1 MMRSLWAGVSGL
13 QNHQTRMDVLGNNI
27 ANVNTNGFKKGRVTF
42 QDMLSQTLAGA
53 AKPTDEVGGVNPQQV
68 GLGMMVSTI
77 DTIHT
82 QGALQST
89 GVMTDVAI
97 QGNGFFVLKDGD
109 KSYYTRNGAFGLDR
123 DGRLV
128 NPANGR
134 RVQGWK
140 AQTVGGETFVNNAA
154 DMQDLVIPVGS
165 KDPAKATTNVCFA
178 SNLDKRT
185 PEIPAGATAQTTQ
198 EGTWQTTF
206 DIYDSFGRVHKLQ
219 VNFTKVPGVAN
230 RWQAE
235 VLVDPAARTATNT
248 RVQIGNGQAAAN
260 TFLLDFDNL
269 GALADVRDAAGTII
283 NAGALQAQVSY
294 DVPDTTLPP
303 GAATVRQ
310 TFNLN
315 LGSVGAYRDAITQ
328 FGDASSTK
336 AVRQDGYGMGYL
348 ETFKIDQS
356 GAITGVYTNGSNRSI
371 GQIGLA
377 SFTNPGG
384 LEKAGENTYVVSNN
398 SGTANVG
405 ASGTAGQ
412 GQGDR
417 GDAGNVQ
424 RGPGR
429 AVHRHDR
436 DGARLPGELPH
447 HHDLRP
453 DAPGASAA
461 EEVRGELMRGHSPP

>member
-1 MMRSLWAGVSGL
+1 MMRSLWAGVAGL

-53 AKPTDEVGGVNPQQV
+53 AKPTDEVGGVDPQQV
-68 GLGMMVSTI
+68 GLGMMVATI

-109 KSYYTRNGAFGLDR
+109 KRFYTRNGAFGLDQ

-128 NPANGR
+128 NPSNGM
-134 RVQGWK
+134 RVQGWM
-140 AQTVGGETFVNNAA
+140 AQIAGGQAFVNNAA
-154 DMQDLVIPVGS
+154 EVQDLVIPVGS
-165 KDPAKATTNVCFA
+165 KDPAKATTDVYFA

-185 PEIPAGATAQTTQ
+185 PEIPAGATDQTIQ
-198 EGTWQTTF
+198 AGTWQTTF
-206 DIYDSFGRVHKLQ
+206 DVFDSFGRVHKLQ
-219 VNFTKVPGVAN
+219 VNFTKQPGVAN
-230 RWQAE
+230 RWQAA
-235 VLVDPAARTATNT
+235 VTVDPGAPTATNT
-248 RVQIGNGQAAAN
+248 RVQIGAGAGATN

-269 GALADVRDAAGTII
+269 GALAGVRNAQGGNAIT
-283 NAGALQAQVSY
+283 AGALQAAVSY
-294 DVPDTTLPP
+294 DVPDTTLPA
-303 GAATVRQ
+303 GQATVRQ

-315 LGSVGAYRDAITQ
+315 LGTVGAYRDAITQ
-328 FGDASSTK
+328 FAEASSTK
-336 AVRQDGYGMGYL
+336 AVRQNGYGMGYL

-356 GAITGVYTNGSNRSI
+356 GAITGVYTNGSNRVI
-371 GQIGLA
+371 GQIALG

-405 ASGTAGQ
+405 ASGTAGKGKVIAGTLEMSNVDLAEQ
-412 GQGDR
+412 FTDMIVTER
-417 GDAGNVQ
+417 GFQANSRTITTSDQ
-424 RGPGR
+424 M
-429 AVHRHDR
+429 
-436 DGARLPGELPH
+436 LQEL
-447 HHDLRP
+447 LQLKR
-453 DAPGASAA
+453 
-461 EEVRGELMRGHSPP
+461 

>member
-13 QNHQTRMDVLGNNI
+13 TNHQTRMDVLGNNI

-68 GLGMMVSTI
+68 GLGMQVSTI

-89 GVMTDVAI
+89 GVMTDVAL
-97 QGNGFFVLKDGD
+97 QGNGFFVLNAGD
-109 KSYYTRNGAFGLDR
+109 KRFYTRNGAFGLDQ

-128 NPANGR
+128 NPSNGM
-134 RVQGWK
+134 RVQGWM
-140 AQTVGGETFVNNAA
+140 AQTVGGQTFVNNAA
-154 DMQDLVIPVGS
+154 DIQDLIIPVGS
-165 KDPAKATTNVCFA
+165 KDPAKATTDVFFA

-185 PEIPAGATAQTTQ
+185 PEIPANATAQTIQ

-206 DIYDSFGRVHKLQ
+206 DIFDSFGRVHKLQ

-235 VLVDPAARTATNT
+235 VQVDPAARVGTNP
-248 RVQIGNGQAAAN
+248 RVQIGNAAGTAN
-260 TFLLDFDNL
+260 TFQLDFDNF
-269 GALADVRDAAGTII
+269 GALADVRDAAGNLI
-283 NAGALQAQVSY
+283 NAGALQAAVSY
-294 DVPDTTLPP
+294 DVPDATLPA

-328 FGDASSTK
+328 FGDSSSTK
-336 AVRQDGYGMGYL
+336 AVRQNGYGMGYL

-356 GAITGVYTNGSNRSI
+356 GTITGVYTNGSNRVI
-371 GQIGLA
+371 GQIALG

-384 LEKAGENTYVVSNN
+384 LEKAGDNTYTVSNN
-398 SGTANVG
+398 SGQPNIG
-405 ASGTAGQ
+405 ASGTAGKGKVIAGTLEMSNVDLAEQ
-412 GQGDR
+412 FTDMIVTER
-417 GDAGNVQ
+417 GFQANSRTITTSDQ
-424 RGPGR
+424 M
-429 AVHRHDR
+429 
-436 DGARLPGELPH
+436 LQEL
-447 HHDLRP
+447 LQLKR
-453 DAPGASAA
+453 
-461 EEVRGELMRGHSPP
+461 

>member
-13 QNHQTRMDVLGNNI
+13 ENHQTRMDVLGNNI

-68 GLGMMVSTI
+68 GLGMQVSTI

-97 QGNGFFVLKDGD
+97 QGNGFFITQDGD
-109 KSYYTRNGAFGLDR
+109 KRYYTRNGAFGLDQ

-128 NPANGR
+128 NPADGR
-134 RVQGWK
+134 RVQGWM
-140 AQTVGGETFVNNAA
+140 AQTVGGQTFVNNAA
-154 DMQDLVIPVGS
+154 DIQDLVIPVGS
-165 KDPAKATTNVCFA
+165 KDPAKATTNVYFA

-185 PEIPAGATAQTTQ
+185 PEIPPNATDQTTAA
-198 EGTWQTTF
+198 GTWQTTF
-206 DIYDSFGRVHKLQ
+206 DIFDSFGRVHKLQ

-230 RWQAE
+230 RWQAA
-235 VLVDPAARTATNT
+235 VSVDPAAQTGTNP
-248 RVQIGNGQAAAN
+248 RVQIGNGAAGNN
-260 TFLLDFDNL
+260 TFQLDFDNF
-269 GALADVRDAAGTII
+269 GALADVRDAAGNAI
-283 NAGALQAQVSY
+283 NAGALQAAVSY
-294 DVPDTTLPP
+294 DVPDVTLPA

-315 LGSVGAYRDAITQ
+315 LGTVGAYRDAITQ

-348 ETFKIDQS
+348 ETFKIDQT
-356 GAITGVYTNGSNRSI
+356 GTITGVYTNGSNRVI
-371 GQIGLA
+371 GQIALA

-398 SGTANVG
+398 SGQPNVG
-405 ASGTAGQ
+405 ASGTAGKGKTIAGTLEMSNVDLAEQ
-412 GQGDR
+412 FTDMIVTER
-417 GDAGNVQ
+417 GFQANSRTITTSDQ
-424 RGPGR
+424 M
-429 AVHRHDR
+429 
-436 DGARLPGELPH
+436 LQEL
-447 HHDLRP
+447 LQLKR
-453 DAPGASAA
+453 
-461 EEVRGELMRGHSPP
+461 